1 MYQLRI
7 GHGLSKSTLT
17 VLDDVIE
24 APRDVQMMIEPLQI
38 FNPQY
43 RDSIDRACGTIFWV
57 LPVRLMCLRVHQ
69 RCFRC
74 SILTLYNEL

>member
-1 MYQLRI
+1 MYQLQI

-38 FNPQY
+38 FNP
-43 RDSIDRACGTIFWV
+43 
-57 LPVRLMCLRVHQ
+57 PVPRFHRPCVRHHFLGSSCQVNVSS
-69 RCFRC
+69 C
-74 SILTLYNEL
+74 SSALFSL